1 MHYSPIMSTVS
12 SERHGRILV
21 IRIEREERRNAI
33 NRETAEGIETA
44 LDLLEDDPQLW
55 VGIITGTTTVFC
67 AGTDIRERA
76 DLRMPR
82 GGEYGVIRRQRNKPL
97 IAAVEGYALGGG
109 FEIALACDLIVAS
122 RTAQFGLPETRRGL
136 VATSGALFRAPR
148 ALPLNVARELLITGR
163 TLDPE
168 RALNLGVV
176 NAVTEPGK
184 ALEEAL
190 VMASEICESSPTSVS
205 LSLKSINT
213 WYSDGDSLG
222 WTVTDSAR
230 DAILRSPDIAE
241 GLDAF
246 AHRRTPQWNDLAQ
259 P

>member
-1 MHYSPIMSTVS
+1 MSTVS
-12 SERHGRILV
+12 ADRHGRVLIV
-21 IRIEREERRNAI
+21 RIEREERRNAI
-33 NRETAEGIETA
+33 DRETAEGIEAA
-44 LDLLEDDPQLW
+44 LDLLDDDPSLRA
-55 VGIITGTTTVFC
+55 GIITGTSDIFC

-122 RTAQFGLPETRRGL
+122 RTAQFGLPEARRGL

-168 RALNLGVV
+168 RAHALGVV
-176 NAVTEPGK
+176 NVVTEPGA
-184 ALEEAL
+184 ALAEAME
-190 VMASEICESSPTSVS
+190 MAEEICASSPTSISSS
-205 LSLKSINT
+205 LTAINAL
-213 WYSDGDSLG
+213 YADADALG
-222 WTVTDSAR
+222 WAVTD
-230 DAILRSPDIAE
+230 DAKDEVLRSPDFAE
-241 GLDAF
+241 GLEAF
-246 AHRRTPQWNDLAQ
+246 AQRRAPQWRG
-259 P
+259 PSST